1 MYGLLLE
8 PRMDD
13 VETSWTR
20 CKWRNNKEATSPR
33 ADRLSKRCTH
43 SMASPFAVVE
53 KVVECKIMFDN
64 SLILRK
70 HQTDFLL
77 IKRVANTDIA
87 YILI

>member
-1 MYGLLLE
+1 
-8 PRMDD
+8 MDD

-20 CKWRNNKEATSPR
+20 CKWRNNKQEYCAATSPR
-33 ADRLSKRCTH
+33 ADRLSERCTN
-43 SMASPFAVVE
+43 SITSPFAVVE